1 MDLNLVWIVAPNL
14 YFITTILTYAY
25 YLRHDFLREN
35 AISKIGVLKSQYFC
49 SLLVNSQTK
58 FHR

>member
-1 MDLNLVWIVAPNL
+1 MFPFFKIRIVFDLNLVWIVVPNL

-35 AISKIGVLKSQYFC
+35 TIIKIEF
-49 SLLVNSQTK
+49 
-58 FHR
+58 